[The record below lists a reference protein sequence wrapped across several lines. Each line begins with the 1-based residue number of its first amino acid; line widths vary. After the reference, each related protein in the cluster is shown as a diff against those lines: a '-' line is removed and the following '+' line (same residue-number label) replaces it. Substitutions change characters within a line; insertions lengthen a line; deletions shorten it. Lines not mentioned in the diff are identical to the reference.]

1 LFAAEDVADGDGEGG
16 EVGGCAVEDNH
27 MRPPDKVPSIVE
39 KRLSYFSMV
48 EKNLPC

>member
-1 LFAAEDVADGDGEGG
+1 MAMAREARW
-16 EVGGCAVEDNH
+16 AVVQLKIIN